1 MFGMSAYLILGI
13 VALLMYTAFA
23 VGILVWRFAS
33 YRGQRVVYC
42 PETEQPASVELDA
55 WIAARSGLDRD
66 EQTILRLKSC
76 SRWPERQDCP
86 QECLP
91 QIEASPEGTLTRN
104 IVAAWYPHKFCVYC
118 ARAIGEIAWH
128 DRMPAL
134 RAPNGT
140 LRDWDGIAAVDV
152 PSILATHDAVCWN
165 CNLIETFRR
174 DHPDL
179 VTDRR
184 ETELRDQLFH

>member
-1 MFGMSAYLILGI
+1 MSAFLILGI
-13 VALLMYTAFA
+13 VAMLTFAAFA
-23 VGILVWRFAS
+23 AGIFVWRFAS

-42 PETEQPASVELDA
+42 PETKQPAGVELDA
-55 WIAARSGLDRD
+55 WLAARSGLDQ
-66 EQTILRLKSC
+66 QTILRLKSC

-86 QECLP
+86 QECLS
-91 QIEASPEGTLTRN
+91 QIGASPEGTLMRN
-104 IVAAWYPHKFCVYC
+104 IVAGWYRGKFCAYC
-118 ARAIGEIAWH
+118 ARPIGEIAWH

-134 RAPNGT
+134 RAPEGT
-140 LRDWDGIAAVDV
+140 LRDWNGIAAADV

-165 CNLIETFRR
+165 CNLTESFRR
-174 DHPDL
+174 DHPEL